1 LFCVCP
7 EYNSDEGVLILPMTR
22 KLAIALA
29 FAGSSALA
37 GWAQATPATPAATTA
52 AVTPPTTKI
61 GVVNL
66 QAAVAYTNEGQR
78 DLTELQ
84 KKFEPT
90 QTELKGAN
98 DEIETLKKQLEAT
111 KDKLSDDER
120 AKRVQAIEAKQ
131 KALERKFEDYQND
144 FGAQQQEIFDRIL
157 KQLYPVLDDF
167 AKKNAFSVV
176 VDASGQA
183 SPILWAA
190 DSTNITQALI
200 DAYNVKSGIA
210 APAKPAGTPVKRPA
224 TGGTTT
230 PK

>member
-1 LFCVCP
+1 
-7 EYNSDEGVLILPMTR
+7 MTR

-29 FAGSSALA
+29 FAGSVSLA
-37 GWAQATPATPAATTA
+37 GWAQATPATPAAA
-52 AVTPPTTKI
+52 DAPVATPTTTKI
-61 GVVNL
+61 GVINL

-78 DLTELQ
+78 DLSELQ

-90 QTELKGAN
+90 QTELKKSN
-98 DEIETLKKQLEAT
+98 DEVEALKKQLDAT

-120 AKRVQAIEAKQ
+120 NKRVQEIEAKQ
-131 KALERKFEDYQND
+131 KALERRFEDYQND
-144 FGAQQQEIFDRIL
+144 FGQQQQEVFDRIL
-157 KQLYPVLDDF
+157 KQLYPVLTDF
-167 AKKNAFSVV
+167 ATKNGYSVV

-190 DSTNITQALI
+190 ESTNITQALI

-210 APAKPAGTPVKRPA
+210 APAKPAGTPVKKP
-224 TGGTTT
+224 TGTGTTTTT